1 MKQKQ
6 RKFLRTFG
14 GEKAVRNGERSL
26 AERLLHNFL
35 TSGHP
40 NATGQV
46 IFGWPEGKFDSFLS
60 YDSYGLQPLPHSI
73 KRSSQLRC
81 WLRAYIMVN
90 VIPCQ
95 QFK

>member
-60 YDSYGLQPLPHSI
+60 YDS
-73 KRSSQLRC
+73 
-81 WLRAYIMVN
+81 AYMVEVSDSAN
-90 VIPCQ
+90 EAIWDPI
-95 QFK
+95 

>member
-60 YDSYGLQPLPHSI
+60 YDSTFM
-73 KRSSQLRC
+73 
-81 WLRAYIMVN
+81 AYA
-90 VIPCQ
+90 
-95 QFK
+95 